1 MRYMLL
7 VYLADDAM
15 NDAEREQCYSDSAR
29 LTQELDA
36 AGKYL
41 AAAPLQPVS
50 TAASVRVRDGRPLVT
65 DGPFAETREQLAGYY
80 LIDAASQEEAVAIA
94 ARVPPAS
101 KGTIEVRPILEIGG
115 VPPARNLEELA
126 TTRSGR

>member
-7 VYLADDAM
+7 VYLADQAM
-15 NDAEREQCYSDSAR
+15 NDAEREQCYVDSAR

-80 LIDAASQEEAVAIA
+80 LIDAASQEEAIEIA

-101 KGTIEVRPILEIGG
+101 RGTIEVRPILEIGG
-115 VPPARNLEELA
+115 VPPAREPEEFA
-126 TTRSGR
+126 MTRSGR

>member
-15 NDAEREQCYSDSAR
+15 NNAEREQCYSDSAR
-29 LTQELDA
+29 LTRELDA

-101 KGTIEVRPILEIGG
+101 KGTIEVRPVLEIGG

-126 TTRSGR
+126 MTRSGR

>member
-15 NDAEREQCYSDSAR
+15 NKAEREQCYVDSTR
-29 LTQELDA
+29 LAHELDA

-41 AAAPLQPVS
+41 ASAPLQPVS

-80 LIDAASQEEAVAIA
+80 LIDAASQQEALAIA

-101 KGTIEVRPILEIGG
+101 KGTIEVRPVLEIDGI
-115 VPPARNLEELA
+115 PPARHREEIA
-126 TTRSGR
+126 MTRSGR